1 MWASSLAP
9 LALDLVEQG
18 NVFIKVDKAHEGDE
32 LVHDRLFKVYL
43 DAERSLHQ
51 ICIEDLLLLCGELVV
66 IGHLNRERIL
76 VSIVIQVDEAIV

>member
-18 NVFIKVDKAHEGDE
+18 NVFIEVDKAHEGDE

-43 DAERSLHQ
+43 DTEGSLH
-51 ICIEDLLLLCGELVV
+51 
-66 IGHLNRERIL
+66 
-76 VSIVIQVDEAIV
+76 